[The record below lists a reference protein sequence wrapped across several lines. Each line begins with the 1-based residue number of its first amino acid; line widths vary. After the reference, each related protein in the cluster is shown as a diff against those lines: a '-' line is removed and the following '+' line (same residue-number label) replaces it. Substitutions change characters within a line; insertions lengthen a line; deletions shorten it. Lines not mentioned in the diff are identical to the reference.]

1 MLKKEISPFA
11 TLGLR
16 PWLTKQ
22 LQKLGLKTAT
32 PIQQNCIPAI
42 LEGRDC
48 IGAAKTGSG
57 KTFAFALPIL
67 EKLSEEPTSH
77 FALVLTPTHELAY
90 QISEQ
95 FLVAG
100 QPMGVRVCVVSGG
113 TDQMIESQ
121 KLMQRPHIV
130 VAMPGRL
137 ADHLTGC
144 DTFSFDNLKYL
155 VVDEADRMLNGDFD
169 ESLAVIERCLPKE
182 RQNLFFSAT
191 MKDFMK
197 ESSIF
202 PISKECFE
210 WSEESEVAT
219 VDTLDQRY
227 MLCADYDR
235 DMVLIEALRKYREEN
250 ENANVMIFTNTK
262 KYCQLLS
269 MTLNNMGIENVCLH
283 GFMRQK
289 ERVAAL
295 NRFKSNHVRTL
306 IATDVAARGLD
317 IPSVQLVINHRLPR
331 TPKEYIHRVGRTARA
346 GRKGMAISIF
356 RFPRDLELLGEI
368 ETAIN
373 TKLTEHPLDQR
384 MVERIFMQVNVTRRE
399 SEIQL
404 DNNDFDERAQ
414 NYRRKQWILEGRDP
428 DAMEEI
434 YRKKQRDKLR
444 EARRQRKE
452 RQKEWAEKVPTLTQD
467 ERFKG
472 VDAARFENRK
482 NTKSAQQKTEISDGK
497 SVVNSKSN
505 RKIKLNSKSK
515 VINKNNTKKNVKLLS
530 GEKQNKFIRNKK
542 KTN

>member
-1 MLKKEISPFA
+1 MCICLQFFNLSRIKVLQTNMSRKSDDPFA
-11 TLGLR
+11 ALGLR

-22 LQKLGLKTAT
+22 LQKLGLKGAT
-32 PIQQNCIPAI
+32 PIQRNCIPAI
-42 LEGRDC
+42 LAGKDC

-67 EKLSEEPTSH
+67 EKLSAEPVSH
-77 FALVLTPTHELAY
+77 FALILTPTHELAY

-100 QPMGVRVCVVSGG
+100 QSMGVRVCVVSGG
-113 TDQMIESQ
+113 TDQMIETQ

-137 ADHLTGC
+137 ADHLTFC
-144 DTFSFDNLKYL
+144 KDLSFDNMKYL

-169 ESLAVIERCLPKE
+169 ESLAIIESNIPKE

-191 MKDFMK
+191 MKDFIK

-202 PISKECFE
+202 PITTDCFE
-210 WSEESEVAT
+210 WSEEFEVAT

-227 MLCADYDR
+227 LLCAEYDR
-235 DMVLIEALRKYREEN
+235 DMVLIEALRKFREEN

-269 MTLNNMGIENVCLH
+269 MTLNNIEIENVCLH

-289 ERVAAL
+289 ERVSAL
-295 NRFKSNHVRTL
+295 NRFKSNHIRTL

-317 IPSVQLVINHRLPR
+317 IPSVQLVLNHRLPR

-346 GRKGMAISIF
+346 GRKGLAISIF

-368 ETAIN
+368 EKAIN
-373 TKLTEHPLDQR
+373 TKLTEHPIDQR

-404 DNNDFDERAQ
+404 DNNDFDERAR
-414 NYRRKQWILEGRDP
+414 NYRRKQWILEGKDP
-428 DAMEEI
+428 DDMENL
-434 YRKKQRDKLR
+434 YKKKQKDKIR
-444 EARRQRKE
+444 EIRRKRKE
-452 RQKEWAEKVPTLTQD
+452 QQKEFADKEPSALTQD
-467 ERFKG
+467 ERFKM
-472 VDAARFENRK
+472 VDSTRFTKQKVSQGNKKIDKGKTLNK
-482 NTKSAQQKTEISDGK
+482 NLSGK
-497 SVVNSKSN
+497 
-505 RKIKLNSKSK
+505 KLNNTIKKS
-515 VINKNNTKKNVKLLS
+515 
-530 GEKQNKFIRNKK
+530 
-542 KTN
+542 

>member
-1 MLKKEISPFA
+1 MSKKDENPFA
-11 TLGLR
+11 ALGLK

-22 LQKLGLKTAT
+22 LQKLGIKTAT
-32 PIQQNCIPAI
+32 PIQQNCVPQI
-42 LEGRDC
+42 LAGADC

-67 EKLSEEPTSH
+67 QKLSEEPVSH
-77 FALVLTPTHELAY
+77 FALILTPTHELAY

-95 FLVAG
+95 FQVAG
-100 QPMGVRVCVVSGG
+100 QPLGVRVCVVAGG

-121 KLMQRPHIV
+121 KLMARPHIV

-144 DTFSFDNLKYL
+144 DTFSFDTLKFL

-169 ESLAVIERCLPKE
+169 ESLSVIEKCIPKG

-202 PISKECFE
+202 PISDQAFE
-210 WSEESEVAT
+210 WSEEFDVAT

-227 MLCADYDR
+227 ILCADYDR
-235 DMVLIEALRKYREEN
+235 DMVLIEALRKYKEEN

-289 ERVAAL
+289 ERVGAL
-295 NRFKSNHVRTL
+295 NKFKSNHVRTL

-346 GRKGMAISIF
+346 GRKGLAISIF

-373 TKLTEHPLDQR
+373 TKLTEHPVDQR
-384 MVERIFMQVNVTRRE
+384 MVERIFMQVNVARRE
-399 SEIQL
+399 QEINL

-414 NYRRKQWILEGRDP
+414 NYRRKKWIMDGLDP
-428 DAMEEI
+428 DEMEEK
-434 YRKKQRDKLR
+434 YRKKQKDKLK
-444 EARRQRKE
+444 EIRRKRKE
-452 RQKEWAEKVPTLTQD
+452 HEKEMALKEPTLIQD
-467 ERFKG
+467 DRFKSIETERFEKPKRN
-472 VDAARFENRK
+472 ANQNKSSK
-482 NTKSAQQKTEISDGK
+482 NSE
-497 SVVNSKSN
+497 
-505 RKIKLNSKSK
+505 KINHVAPKSK
-515 VINKNNTKKNVKLLS
+515 NIKKTFSSNKRNVKKAL
-530 GEKQNKFIRNKK
+530 K
-542 KTN
+542 